1 MCKICNICK
10 KTVKLSTAAVGILFV
25 VYFWNLDQKLLGWAY
40 QQVNKKFDR
49 KPANINF

>member
-10 KTVKLSTAAVGILFV
+10 KTVKLSAAAVGILFV

-40 QQVNKKFDR
+40 QQVNKMFDR
-49 KPANINF
+49 KPANIKF